1 MTIKIYAAL
10 MAVTSISLSVSSCAK
25 AKTSTA
31 AAAAA
36 STTTTTTT
44 TTSTA
49 VTVASLDGGS
59 TAAWMSSC
67 LSFTPLTSGSTAT
80 YHQYVLIFS
89 GSNYYFYDNWFNNSS
104 CTVVSGELF
113 YLSSSGAYTI
123 GSTVSG
129 SSTLYNIQFTASGSS
144 IYPLSYVSSGT
155 AAATWLTSTGCS
167 AAGTFSAGTQ
177 KTATGYDCGV
187 SEMPAANEVSNNVIQ
202 LSGSNI
208 YIGAPSLYYVTP
220 GVFASALAGDKD
232 GGATQTTPTTAS
244 VLMVPCSGSVCGV
257 D

>member
-1 MTIKIYAAL
+1 MMKNKSYLLLILGIA
-10 MAVTSISLSVSSCAK
+10 IPLSVSSCAK

-31 AAAAA
+31 AAAA
-36 STTTTTTT
+36 STTSTTTTTT
-44 TTSTA
+44 TTSTV
-49 VTVASLDGGS
+49 VTIASLDGGS

-67 LSFTPLTSGSTAT
+67 IALTPLVSGSTAT

-89 GSNYYFYDNWFNNSS
+89 GANYFFYDNWFNNSS

-123 GSTVSG
+123 GSIASG
-129 SSTLYNIQFTASGSS
+129 TLYNIQFTASGAS

-155 AAATWLTSTGCS
+155 AAASWLTSTGCS
-167 AAGTFSAGTQ
+167 AAGTFAAGTQ
-177 KTATGYDCGV
+177 KSTSGDDCGV
-187 SEMPAANEVSNNVIQ
+187 SEMPASNEVSNNVIQ

-208 YIGAPSLYYVTP
+208 TIGAPSLYYVTP
-220 GVFASALAGDKD
+220 GVFSSALAGDKD
-232 GGATQTTPTTAS
+232 GGATQSTPSTAT
-244 VLMVPCSGSVCGV
+244 VLLVPCSGSVCGV